1 MKRFEYAKIQDYDL
15 MGLITESYTIV
26 ADKKFDK
33 KNIQILANTECC
45 LQSIAFGI
53 VFGMPDNFGD
63 EFTPTNLSESVELQ
77 KLGRACDSHIL
88 TEKRFGGV
96 GEVTPSEDAEIDPA
110 TIIFIITSIMKLIE
124 LLKKKERR
132 K

>member
-15 MGLITESYTIV
+15 MGLITESYVIV

-53 VFGMPDNFGD
+53 VFGMPDNFGE
-63 EFTPTNLSESVELQ
+63 EFQPLVLEDSLPLQ
-77 KLGRACDSHIL
+77 KLERACENHVL
-88 TEKRFGGV
+88 VEKRFGNTGETT
-96 GEVTPSEDAEIDPA
+96 EVTDSEIDPA
-110 TIIFIITSIMKLIE
+110 TVIFIITSILKLIE
-124 LLKKKERR
+124 LLKKK
-132 K
+132 KKNG